1 MAGSSSDDPRI
12 DQRSETDE
20 QRRGQQGGG
29 ARPTGN
35 DIEVSG
41 VTFGRCNDGRI
52 EEEWELI
59 DVPGLLGQIGAPPET
74 AAG

>member
-1 MAGSSSDDPRI
+1 LSLPPSGSLWRYP
-12 DQRSETDE
+12 
-20 QRRGQQGGG
+20 G
-29 ARPTGN
+29 AFAAKTPWATL
-35 DIEVSG
+35 VAS
-41 VTFGRCNDGRI
+41 CNDGRI

>member
-1 MAGSSSDDPRI
+1 M
-12 DQRSETDE
+12 
-20 QRRGQQGGG
+20 
-29 ARPTGN
+29 
-35 DIEVSG
+35 SG